1 MRIQLSEHFTYSKL
15 LRFTFPSIVMMI
27 FTSIYSVVDGL
38 FVSNFVG
45 KTPFAALNLVYPV
58 IMILGTLGFMVGT
71 GGSAIVAKTMGEG
84 KPELANQYFSLLVAA
99 SAVGGAAISLAGV
112 LLARPISLAL
122 GAEGEMLE
130 YCVLY
135 GNVLSLALVPFML
148 QNVFQSFL
156 VTAERPKMGLWVT
169 VAAGITNIL
178 LDFLFVAVFQWGLAG
193 AAAATALSQGVGGL
207 VPLLYFLSGRN
218 EILHLSWVKP
228 DWGVL
233 WATCTNGFSEV
244 MSNISSAVVG
254 ILYNFQLIRL
264 AGEDGVAA
272 FGTIM
277 YVNFFFLA
285 ISLGYSIGSSPIISY
300 HYGAEN
306 YQELQGLFK
315 KSLLL
320 NGGVGIAMTVASA
333 LVARP
338 LTGIFVGY
346 DPVLFEMTVQG
357 FLVYS
362 LRYIFSGIVIFA
374 SGFFTALGDG
384 LTSAV
389 ISFLRAIIFQVAMI
403 LILPELFGVDG
414 IWLVGITAETLA
426 TLVACFFFAAKRDQ
440 YHYIP

>member
-135 GNVLSLALVPFML
+135 ARIILAANPFFIL
-148 QNVFQSFL
+148 QNVFQSFF
-156 VTAERPKMGLWVT
+156 VSAERPKLGLLVM
-169 VAAGITNIL
+169 VGAGLTNIVLDAL
-178 LDFLFVAVFQWGLAG
+178 LVAVFRFGLAG
-193 AAAATALSQGVGGL
+193 AAAATAVSQAVGGL
-207 VPLLYFLSGRN
+207 APVVYFLRRNSSLLRLVRPRFDGR
-218 EILHLSWVKP
+218 
-228 DWGVL
+228 VL
-233 WATCTNGFSEV
+233 LRTCANGSSEL
-244 MSNISSAVVG
+244 MSNISGSLVN

-272 FGTIM
+272 YGAIM
-277 YVNFFFLA
+277 YVSFIFAAVF
-285 ISLGYSIGSSPIISY
+285 IGYSIGSAPVVSY
-300 HYGAEN
+300 HYGAGHGS
-306 YQELQGLFK
+306 ELH
-315 KSLLL
+315 SLLEI
-320 NGGVGIAMTVASA
+320 GRASC
-333 LVARP
+333 RER
-338 LTGIFVGY
+338 
-346 DPVLFEMTVQG
+346 VLCWV
-357 FLVYS
+357 
-362 LRYIFSGIVIFA
+362 
-374 SGFFTALGDG
+374 
-384 LTSAV
+384 
-389 ISFLRAIIFQVAMI
+389 
-403 LILPELFGVDG
+403 
-414 IWLVGITAETLA
+414 
-426 TLVACFFFAAKRDQ
+426 
-440 YHYIP
+440 

>member
-1 MRIQLSEHFTYSKL
+1 MNIQLSDHFDYPRL
-15 LRFTFPSIVMMI
+15 LRFVFPSVVMMV
-27 FTSIYSVVDGL
+27 FTSIYSVVDGF
-38 FVSNFVG
+38 FVSNYTG
-45 KTPFAALNLVYPV
+45 KTPYAALNLIFPV
-58 IMILGTLGFMVGT
+58 LGIYGAVGFMIGT
-71 GGSAIVAKTMGEG
+71 GGSAIVGRLLGEQR
-84 KPELANQYFSLLVAA
+84 PEQANRCFSMMVEAA
-99 SAVGGAAISLAGV
+99 VVSGAVLTLAAI
-112 LLARPISLAL
+112 LLMRPVSVFLK
-122 GAEGEMLE
+122 AEGEMLE

-135 GNVLSLALVPFML
+135 GDILSLALVPFML

-169 VAAGITNIL
+169 VAAGVTNIA
-178 LDFLFVAVFQWGLAG
+178 LDFLFVAVFRWGLAG

-207 VPLLYFLSGRN
+207 VPLLYFLSGKN
-218 EILHLSWVKP
+218 EVLRLSWVWP
-228 DWGVL
+228 DWKVL
-233 WATCTNGFSEV
+233 WETCANGFSEV

-306 YQELQGLFK
+306 HQELQGLFK
-315 KSLLL
+315 KSLIL
-320 NGGVGIAMTVASA
+320 NGITGVAMTVVSA
-333 LVARP
+333 LVAWP

-346 DPVLFEMTVQG
+346 DPVLFEMTARG

-362 LRYIFSGIVIFA
+362 LRYLFSGIVIFA

-403 LILPELFGVDG
+403 LLLPELFGLDG

-426 TLVACFFFAAKRDQ
+426 VLVACFFFAAKRDQ